1 MSAKNVIGL
10 LAFVSACTSAGS
22 MPATQVGSSPPMD
35 EHPQR
40 PVRTARLLVPAPP
53 SAEERFAKLVPEFAG
68 AYRGAG
74 NVLVIRV
81 TDLRLSHSGGPAGAR
96 ALLQADLN
104 ALGRPEL
111 TVEFEL
117 AKYEYSRLQSWIDAM
132 LDSLGAYH
140 AISWGIDQRT
150 SQIRVG
156 LPDTASQRR
165 LVGVAVR
172 LGIPTDA
179 LVTSIESTLRRFPN

>member
-1 MSAKNVIGL
+1 
-10 LAFVSACTSAGS
+10 
-22 MPATQVGSSPPMD
+22 MD

-40 PVRTARLLVPAPP
+40 SVRRTTLPVPAPQ
-53 SAEERFAKLVPEFAG
+53 STEERFAKLVPEFAG

-74 NVLVIRV
+74 NVLIVRV
-81 TDLRLSHSGGPAGAR
+81 TDLRLSRSGGPAAAR
-96 ALLQADLN
+96 ASLQADLS

-132 LDSLGAYH
+132 LDSLGAYR
-140 AISWGIDQRT
+140 AVSWGIDQRT
-150 SQIRVG
+150 SQIRVA
-156 LPDTASQRR
+156 LPDTASQRG
-165 LVGVAVR
+165 LVGVAGR

-179 LVTSIESTLRRFPN
+179 LVTSVESTFRRFPH